1 MLNHKWLG
9 EQHPKTF
16 FRWPKY
22 KLSALHSNE
31 VWMKKKKLLGVLTDF
46 GVKSP
51 TRVKYIKLSGF
62 IVWFVSRVI
71 LLEFTNTKK
80 RFLICF

>member
-31 VWMKKKKLLGVLTDF
+31 VWMEGEEAPWSFDGF

-51 TRVKYIKLSGF
+51 TTTRVK
-62 IVWFVSRVI
+62 
-71 LLEFTNTKK
+71 
-80 RFLICF
+80 

>member
-31 VWMKKKKLLGVLTDF
+31 VWMEEEEAPWSFD
-46 GVKSP
+46 
-51 TRVKYIKLSGF
+51 GF
-62 IVWFVSRVI
+62 WGQVTYSSKVYKTLRFYSLVHVSSYS
-71 LLEFTNTKK
+71 
-80 RFLICF
+80 